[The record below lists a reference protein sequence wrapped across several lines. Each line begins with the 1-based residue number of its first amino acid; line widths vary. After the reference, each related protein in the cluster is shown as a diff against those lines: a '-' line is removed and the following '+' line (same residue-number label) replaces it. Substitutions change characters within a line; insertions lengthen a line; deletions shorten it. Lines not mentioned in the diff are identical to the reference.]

1 MLGGDALG
9 GLIDAKGQ
17 IRAPWRPVINAMRAI
32 GPDEFAARAAALD
45 RRAQYESPS
54 GSVQSQRLD
63 PIPIPLMD
71 YEFATLA
78 DAIAERAEFLADILD
93 DVYGAQS
100 WIADGSLPGDPL
112 FETPQFIRQ
121 LAHQPGFTAPR
132 LASYAV
138 DLIRCPDGSF
148 RVLRDHTDHAPGL
161 GLALAI
167 RRFVADVM
175 PELFG
180 TVTLAS
186 QRPVTETLQD
196 MLHLLATGGPIG
208 LIAGADADMTDTRL
222 LARQLGGTVLRPDD
236 LSCSGGVL
244 RLRTLAG
251 STPVHLLL
259 RQASSL
265 SIDPLE
271 QGGAPSNGVPGL
283 FRALRNNA
291 LTMLNI
297 PGSGI
302 LQLPDFKSCFSN
314 LFYRQHGRPPQLK
327 DHDTTSLGGIDADQA
342 PIAIRLAQ
350 DGAAARFEFAAI
362 TLRLYAL
369 RIDGVWRVLPGGLGH
384 ATRAD
389 GSALIKD
396 IWVIDSGNRDAGEP
410 DRASRGPAHRS
421 PPRIARKVAMDLP
434 SRLADD
440 LLWLG
445 RMVER
450 LDGAAR
456 LLAIALPRFV
466 DASNLP
472 HEAAQRESLA
482 ACLVSAK
489 LVPDE
494 ITGPFLSARRLHES
508 LARSKPLSRLLADI
522 RRLFDHCG
530 ERFSVSMRRIIEGA
544 LDQIPQDLNDDS
556 RTFTACMQFV
566 ATFNGVI
573 AEDASRSG
581 GFVFLEIGR
590 RLERAE
596 ALAETLTV
604 LLAGSLARLDPSLT
618 LAIELADAQLT
629 YEFVNAGPLL
639 AETAIGLL
647 IGAADYPR
655 SLTFQTESLAIGL
668 RRIGALDQAAV
679 ADRITV
685 DLRSL
690 SGAIAAGDSVDLG
703 GPLKHCIVTLE
714 TLADDLATQ
723 YFAPIP
729 PSRQVEE
736 PQQTAAPPVE
746 AARSTD

>member
-1 MLGGDALG
+1 MLGGDAIG

-54 GSVQSQRLD
+54 GIARSLRLD

-71 YEFATLA
+71 FEFATLA
-78 DAIAERAEFLADILD
+78 EAIVERAEFLADVLD

-100 WIADGSLPGDPL
+100 LIADGSLPGDPL

-121 LAHQPGFTAPR
+121 LARQPGFTAPR

-138 DLIRCPDGSF
+138 DLIRYPDGGF
-148 RVLRDHTDHAPGL
+148 RVLRDHTDRAPGL

-180 TVTLAS
+180 AVTLAS
-186 QRPVTETLQD
+186 QRPVIETLQD
-196 MLHLLATGGPIG
+196 MLHVMAAGGPIG
-208 LIAGADADMTDTRL
+208 LIAEADADMADTRL

-236 LSCSGGVL
+236 LSCSGGAV

-271 QGGAPSNGVPGL
+271 QGGPPSHGVPGL

-297 PGSGI
+297 PGSGV
-302 LQLPDFKSCFSN
+302 LQLPEFKSCFSN
-314 LFYRQHGRPPQLK
+314 LFYRLRGRPLQLG
-327 DHDTTSLGGIDADQA
+327 DHEGASLGTIDADQA
-342 PIAIRLAQ
+342 PIAIRLTQ

-362 TLRLYAL
+362 TVRLYAL
-369 RIDGVWRVLPGGLGH
+369 RIDGFWLVLPGGLGH
-384 ATRAD
+384 ATRTD
-389 GSALIKD
+389 GSVLIKD
-396 IWVIDSGNRDAGEP
+396 LWVIDSGDRDAEEP
-410 DRASRGPAHRS
+410 DRASRGPAHRNA
-421 PPRIARKVAMDLP
+421 PRTTRKAAMDLP

-489 LVPDE
+489 LIPDE
-494 ITGPFLSARRLHES
+494 IIGPFLSARRLHES
-508 LARSKPLSRLLADI
+508 LGRTKPLTRLLTDI
-522 RRLFDHCG
+522 RRLLDQCG
-530 ERFSVSMRRIIEGA
+530 ERFSISMRRIIEGA
-544 LDQIPQDLNDDS
+544 LDQIPLALSDDC

-604 LLAGSLARLDPSLT
+604 LLAGSLARLDPSLA

-639 AETAIGLL
+639 PETAIGLL

-655 SLTFQTESLAIGL
+655 SLAFQTEALGLAL
-668 RRIGALDQAAV
+668 RRIGAFERAV
-679 ADRITV
+679 AADRITV
-685 DLRSL
+685 DLRRL
-690 SGAIAAGDSVDLG
+690 SGAVAARDAVDLTET
-703 GPLKHCIVTLE
+703 LKQCISSLDM
-714 TLADDLATQ
+714 LADDLATE

-729 PSRQVEE
+729 PSRQVEDV
-736 PQQTAAPPVE
+736 QQATLPKI
-746 AARSTD
+746 